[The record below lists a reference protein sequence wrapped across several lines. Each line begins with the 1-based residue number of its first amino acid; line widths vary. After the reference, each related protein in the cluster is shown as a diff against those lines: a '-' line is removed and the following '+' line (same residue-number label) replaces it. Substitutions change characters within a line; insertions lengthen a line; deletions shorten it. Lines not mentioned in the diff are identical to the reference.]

1 MKSIFI
7 TRDLDKDSILHTLSD
22 KNYVVSGCSLIDFS
36 VIPITG
42 LPFADWIF
50 FYSKNGV
57 KFFHQSVIKAGLQ
70 LNSRIAC
77 IGKGTAD
84 QFYRTFNHAPEFI
97 GSGDPSQVALQFKKV
112 IPESDKILF
121 ITAEDSN
128 HSISKELK
136 NNYEVSSIAAYSNTE
151 KKNIVDPEADII
163 IFTSPKNADT
173 YLNKFSFFYSTQII
187 AIGKI
192 TAQYLHTRGVEEVV
206 ISVKASEEDVL
217 QAIKILE
224 IK

>member
-36 VIPITG
+36 VIPITD

-57 KFFHQSVIKAGLQ
+57 KFFYESVIKAGLQ
-70 LNSRIAC
+70 LDSRIAC

-84 QFYRTFNHAPEFI
+84 QFYNTFNRIADFI
-97 GSGDPSQVALQFKKV
+97 GSGDPSQVANQFKKL
-112 IPESDKILF
+112 ITEGDKILF
-121 ITAEDSN
+121 ITAVESN
-128 HSISKELK
+128 HSVSKELK
-136 NNYEVSSIAAYSNTE
+136 ENYKVSSIPVYSNTS
-151 KKNIVDPEADII
+151 KKNIVDPAADIT
-163 IFTSPKNADT
+163 IFTSPKNADA
-173 YLNKFSFFYSTQII
+173 YLHKHFNPHSTQII

-206 ISVKASEEDVL
+206 ISVKPSEEDVL